1 MSFDE
6 DDLLA
11 FLNWQL
17 FWLLLGD
24 FFNLPVT
31 LASVEFVV
39 FADNDD
45 YEVSWVE
52 FKTEQLENFNWNRMD
67 FYVCTRG
74 DKVSKLIFFVTNG
87 TK

>member
-1 MSFDE
+1 VCPFS
-6 DDLLA
+6 
-11 FLNWQL
+11 
-17 FWLLLGD
+17 
-24 FFNLPVT
+24 
-31 LASVEFVV
+31 
-39 FADNDD
+39 DNDD

-74 DKVSKLIFFVTNG
+74 DKVSKLLFFVTNG